1 MHLKPNFGKACG
13 GGFVGTAA
21 HADDGFCGANERR
34 FPKPGDRTLVL
45 GEPRKDV

>member
-13 GGFVGTAA
+13 GGFVGTVA
-21 HADDGFCGANERR
+21 HTDDAFCDANESR
-34 FPKPGDRTLVL
+34 FPKPSDRTLVL